1 MPDFATQQ
9 QRAIMISIKPAHLSR
24 YVSVAKLLLKYGRS
38 DVVRSTGL
46 EEVTG
51 SDVRNDHVANPE
63 ELVRDLERLGPTF
76 IKLGQMLS
84 TRPDFLPPE
93 YLEALEKLQ
102 DDVDPLP
109 FETIRGIVE
118 SELGATIDRAF
129 RDFET
134 EAYAG
139 ASIGQVHR
147 AVLRDGRRVV
157 VKVQRPNLQRQSIE
171 DLQAL
176 DELAGLLDK
185 HTDLG
190 RRARFVQII
199 EALREVM
206 VRELDYRQEAENNRN
221 LRANLRD
228 FPMFVLPAVI
238 DDFTTE
244 RVITLEYVEGAKITD
259 VSPVV
264 LVELDRRRW
273 ADDLFRIYLHQL
285 LVDGLFHADPHPGNL
300 LLTQDRRI
308 ALLDF
313 GMVARVTPEMQR
325 HLVKLILAIADGR
338 AEDAADEALYL
349 GRPFEKAEFAEA
361 EFRERI
367 AKLVAANQG
376 KPMQQM
382 QTGRV
387 LMEINAV
394 AGETGWKLPT
404 VVLLLGKTLLNLDK
418 VVALLDPSFD
428 PNESIQRHTGEILQ
442 RHSQAQWSLGRVY
455 QTLMESAEFVERL
468 PERLNR
474 FADLVSHNRLKLTV
488 DAIDERRLIA
498 GLQKIANRI
507 TTGLILA
514 AMIIGASLMMRLQ
527 VRPMLFGYPA
537 IALAFF
543 LFAAITSLI
552 LLWRI
557 AYGDEPDRR

>member
-1 MPDFATQQ
+1 
-9 QRAIMISIKPAHLSR
+9 
-24 YVSVAKLLLKYGRS
+24 
-38 DVVRSTGL
+38 
-46 EEVTG
+46 VT
-51 SDVRNDHVANPE
+51 NDHVANPE

-118 SELGATIDRAF
+118 SELGVTIDRAF

-308 ALLDF
+308 ALIDF